1 MDNENNRKIKQG
13 KQAVKLFCQ
22 NEPLKSE
29 IVSFEEDKSIE
40 LALGNINTINRQTN
54 KIHWLDKKS
63 IETLENKLTIY
74 KNQIKTATYDFQPPN
89 MIIGHLIIE
98 LPTFHT
104 ENIYFPFLNYSFK
117 PENSTNLP
125 STEQS
130 NNSSKKIPE
139 QVPAGGLK
147 KYYSSGGLNKKTIS
161 SISII
166 SDFGSSSDQQGP
178 IETKYRKINWNLHPS
193 FEEQQRINSILQYP
207 RSKLLNEEECEL
219 LWDFRM
225 YISTDGRALKK
236 FIQAIRWPSIDPISK
251 KEAIRLI
258 CKWKNVPPTDSI
270 EILSF
275 WYYSSLSFL
284 LLPSSSLPLLHFPL
298 SPSSLPF
305 LHFALLFLSSL
316 PLFIFIPSFTIYF
329 LLSI

>member
-1 MDNENNRKIKQG
+1 
-13 KQAVKLFCQ
+13 
-22 NEPLKSE
+22 
-29 IVSFEEDKSIE
+29 
-40 LALGNINTINRQTN
+40 
-54 KIHWLDKKS
+54 
-63 IETLENKLTIY
+63 
-74 KNQIKTATYDFQPPN
+74 

-284 LLPSSSLPLLHFPL
+284 LLPSSSFPSFPL
-298 SPSSLPF
+298 FPF
-305 LHFALLFLSSL
+305 CSCILCDLLFLRLIISL
-316 PLFIFIPSFTIYF
+316 SHFVVQIHQDFQNRFFQILTYTWWEMCSGALALAEDVYIKALEILGELKDIQNF
-329 LLSI
+329 LLELTQMLRWDYEFTMN